1 MRTLAIAAALVLF
14 PVLPLGARAQDVAEP
29 LAEAPEEQ
37 PAPPPAEPPAAPPR
51 SDRAMTPPASTG
63 QWIYTQ
69 QYGWVWSPY
78 GDAYS
83 YVPPEGEGE
92 PYEYV
97 YYPDYGWMWVAAPW
111 IWGIG
116 PWPWFG
122 VYGAV
127 HFGWYGHGWWRTPE
141 RWHYHPGAFHGYG
154 HDGFRGG
161 SSTRTFPGASRAG
174 SEGRGAP
181 SGRSGGRSFPTGGSF
196 GGGRSFPGG
205 GSSSGGRTFSGGHTF
220 AGGHAL
226 AAGRSFAGG
235 HSSGGFHLSG
245 GGHSGGFHLGRGH

>member
-1 MRTLAIAAALVLF
+1 
-14 PVLPLGARAQDVAEP
+14 
-29 LAEAPEEQ
+29 
-37 PAPPPAEPPAAPPR
+37 
-51 SDRAMTPPASTG
+51 MTPPASTG

-83 YVPPEGEGE
+83 YVPPGGEGE

-97 YYPDYGWMWVAAPW
+97 YYPDYGWMWLAAPW

-154 HDGFRGG
+154 HDGFHGG
-161 SSTRTFPGASRAG
+161 SGSRTFPGAPRAG
-174 SEGRGAP
+174 FEGRGAP
-181 SGRSGGRSFPTGGSF
+181 SGRSGGRSLPAGGSS

-205 GSSSGGRTFSGGHTF
+205 GFSGGGRTFTGGHTF
-220 AGGHAL
+220 GGGHAL

-235 HSSGGFHLSG
+235 RSSGGFHASG
-245 GGHSGGFHLGRGH
+245 GGHSGGFHLGHGH